1 MALHPGSHKPR
12 TRRSGGGVSSVAKGL
27 KGTPRGRQR
36 GRTVSTAAR
45 ALKGPR
51 KR

>member
-1 MALHPGSHKPR
+1 MPTHTPR
-12 TRRSGGGVSSVAKGL
+12 ERARRRSGVSTVAKGL